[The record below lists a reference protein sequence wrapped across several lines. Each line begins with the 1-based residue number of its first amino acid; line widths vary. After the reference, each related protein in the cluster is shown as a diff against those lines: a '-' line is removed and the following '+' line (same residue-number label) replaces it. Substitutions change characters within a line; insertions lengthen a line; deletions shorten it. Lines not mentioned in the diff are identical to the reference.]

1 MPSPHLAHLLKPD
14 HSLADGA
21 SMFTRT
27 FKKRIWSSVAVL
39 VLARASVACPADDPS
54 NPADSDSTYTT
65 VMAAVKFTGQ
75 SLPSLPEI
83 AVRVDAGPTLAGY
96 TIRRTV
102 PEVRIQFTVADDRG
116 RLMRSLTGSD
126 FRVLDNRSAVSHIGN
141 FSRLDDLPLQIGIL
155 VDVSDSVH
163 KTAEREKK
171 AAEYFLQHVLR
182 PQTDR
187 ASLLA
192 FSSEIKLWQ
201 RSTGE
206 RDALFQALANMR
218 QLGYATYLYDSVYR
232 ACREQFP
239 AREYGDIAQRIL
251 VLITDGDD
259 NGSLHSLA
267 DAVAAAQRKEIQIF
281 ALSVHSPRFVSD
293 GDGILRRMAD
303 DTGGQFYVA
312 GSEKDFPAIFAA
324 MELQMRTQYAVSFQP
339 GEQTPGFHSVKIET
353 AGQQGLRV
361 HARQGYFYDAP

>member
-1 MPSPHLAHLLKPD
+1 MYLAVTMPS
-14 HSLADGA
+14 
-21 SMFTRT
+21 
-27 FKKRIWSSVAVL
+27 
-39 VLARASVACPADDPS
+39 VLARP
-54 NPADSDSTYTT
+54 
-65 VMAAVKFTGQ
+65 
-75 SLPSLPEI
+75 
-83 AVRVDAGPTLAGY
+83 AGPAPEASPLGSAPESGARNPLPGAQSWTVATALLPGY

-116 RLMRSLTGSD
+116 HLLHSLSGSD
-126 FRVLDNRSAVSHIGN
+126 FRILDNRAAVVLSN

-155 VDVSDSVH
+155 LDVSDSVR
-163 KTAEREKK
+163 KTAVREKK
-171 AAEYFLQHVLR
+171 AAEFFVQHVLR

-192 FSSEIKLWQ
+192 FGSEIRLWQ
-201 RSTGE
+201 RSTGD
-206 RDALFQALANMR
+206 RGALSQALASVK
-218 QLGYATYLYDSVYR
+218 QLGYATYLYDGVYR